1 MKVFKVPAV
10 DDEWLSVSNALNE
23 AFRFTQTAAIA
34 GEHVVYLVHNDDL
47 LGRRGAGAAM
57 VACGLLS
64 AARSAALEG
73 VKNGWRINVL
83 ATEDNTDPGLLEAWL
98 DALHRTGGPTGELV
112 HLGPSHLG
120 KALP

>member
-1 MKVFKVPAV
+1 
-10 DDEWLSVSNALNE
+10 VSEVLTQC
-23 AFRFTQTAAIA
+23 FHFTQSAALA
-34 GEHVVYLVHNDDL
+34 GEHVVYVVHNDDL

-83 ATEDNTDPGLLEAWL
+83 AIEDNTEPGLLEAWL
-98 DALHRTGGPTGELV
+98 DVPHRTGGPTGELV